1 MEALVANFIGVALGI
16 VFGALP
22 GLTAVMGVALLI
34 PLTFGFPAVIAFSAL
49 LGMYCGAIYAG
60 SITAIL
66 VGTPGTAAAAAT
78 MLEGPKFTA
87 RGESLKAL
95 EMTTIASFIGGIFSC
110 IVLATVAPQLAHFAL
125 DFSAPEYFSL
135 GIFGLTI
142 VATLSEGALLKG
154 CIAALL
160 GMLISMIGMDPLS
173 GNLRM
178 TFDSPDLIN
187 GVSLVPA
194 LVGLYALSQVLVT
207 IEDVFM
213 GRKLSTAEISR
224 KGISLPDLWANRA
237 ALIRG
242 SLFGTFIGIVPATG
256 SGTASFAAY
265 SETKRHSKHPEL
277 FGKGTLE
284 GIAATES
291 ANNAVT
297 GGALIPLL
305 TLGVP
310 GDVVTAIML
319 GALMIQGMTPGPLLF
334 QEQGTLVYSIFI
346 ALFVSNVFMLLLGCA
361 RGGNLRIRL
370 KNVCFR
376 RDLFLEIGKGG
387 LPSLCRQGLASI
399 ATICLNRSA
408 GLYGDAAIAAMSVVS
423 RAMMLAQSALIG
435 FGQGFQPVC
444 GFNYGAGLY
453 HRVKEGFRF
462 CVKWS
467 TVFLTAVSV
476 LGLIL
481 APQIIAVFRNDPEVI
496 AFGARALR
504 LQCLVFPLCGVIVI
518 SSMLTQTINKVWQA
532 SVLAVARQGLFFIP
546 AVLALPHI
554 WGELGVQL
562 AQPVSDVC
570 AFALTVPLVL
580 GVLRDMDRQQRLEK
594 IR

>member
-1 MEALVANFIGVALGI
+1 MFDMFISAFSSACSMEALVANFIGVALGI

-346 ALFVSNVFMLLLGCA
+346 ALQRLHAASGLLRGA
-361 RGGNLRIRL
+361 PVRQGRAHSRRHPHAPRHHPVRGGRLRPEQLQLRPRRHGRFRVARLHHDQGALPARPPAPRHDPLRDHRNQLPQGAQHLQSGFLRILHPSCLRVVPRHQPLHPVQPALEGMEEVPRRQRRL
-370 KNVCFR
+370 
-376 RDLFLEIGKGG
+376 I
-387 LPSLCRQGLASI
+387 P
-399 ATICLNRSA
+399 
-408 GLYGDAAIAAMSVVS
+408 
-423 RAMMLAQSALIG
+423 
-435 FGQGFQPVC
+435 QP
-444 GFNYGAGLY
+444 L
-453 HRVKEGFRF
+453 
-462 CVKWS
+462 
-467 TVFLTAVSV
+467 
-476 LGLIL
+476 
-481 APQIIAVFRNDPEVI
+481 
-496 AFGARALR
+496 
-504 LQCLVFPLCGVIVI
+504 
-518 SSMLTQTINKVWQA
+518 
-532 SVLAVARQGLFFIP
+532 
-546 AVLALPHI
+546 
-554 WGELGVQL
+554 
-562 AQPVSDVC
+562 
-570 AFALTVPLVL
+570 
-580 GVLRDMDRQQRLEK
+580 
-594 IR
+594 